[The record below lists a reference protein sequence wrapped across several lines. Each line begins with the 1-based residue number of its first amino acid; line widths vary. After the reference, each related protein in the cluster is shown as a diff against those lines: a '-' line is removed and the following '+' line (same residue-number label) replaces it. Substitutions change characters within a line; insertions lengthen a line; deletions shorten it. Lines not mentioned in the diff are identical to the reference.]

1 MLGGAPGLFPYLPAL
16 ESRLLSASATEVG
29 QDLWTWCPLPPA
41 ERTHSPVGLLS
52 VFGRERLE
60 NSLDAGRNWDDW
72 GKLLVGFGASSDTQ
86 QGEMARWAMVYEG
99 AKWHR
104 SDLVSFRKS
113 RLGGSQPLLLL
124 PAKPPGTLG
133 VPLCSCLGGCG
144 ACDGELWGSRLT
156 SPLGCSGPARR
167 LLGSCCSLRASPGP
181 LGTRGELAGI
191 EAALPCPSE
200 GRPGGE
206 KGRWM
211 GRKDTWEPYPWLP
224 STTPWNHSLLN
235 TQQPVSSTE
244 G

>member
-124 PAKPPGTLG
+124 PAKPPVPWGSHSAPAWGDVGHVMENFGAPGSPLRSAAPAPLGDSLAPAAPSEPAPAPSALVENSLALKLPFRARVKGDLGGKREGGWEGKTLG
-133 VPLCSCLGGCG
+133 NLTHGCHPPL
-144 ACDGELWGSRLT
+144 
-156 SPLGCSGPARR
+156 
-167 LLGSCCSLRASPGP
+167 PGI
-181 LGTRGELAGI
+181 T
-191 EAALPCPSE
+191 
-200 GRPGGE
+200 
-206 KGRWM
+206 
-211 GRKDTWEPYPWLP
+211 
-224 STTPWNHSLLN
+224 
-235 TQQPVSSTE
+235 VS
-244 G
+244 